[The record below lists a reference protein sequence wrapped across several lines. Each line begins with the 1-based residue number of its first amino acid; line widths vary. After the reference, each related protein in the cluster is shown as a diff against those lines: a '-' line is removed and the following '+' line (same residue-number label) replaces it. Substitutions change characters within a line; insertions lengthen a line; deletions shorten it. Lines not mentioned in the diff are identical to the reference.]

1 MSADEFFGN
10 GNSVFIDLHSDYTI
24 NDLAEHNFG
33 DYTIVGCIHL
43 MGSVDQKNVY
53 SELYFNI
60 TTMQHFLVKIYPS
73 NKIHIDFFIQADDF
87 HIFTMSDE
95 NKRIEA
101 FTQDGSKEL
110 GFHRPK
116 NCYYVTSFFNGRKHT
131 LFFNRELKNV

>member
-1 MSADEFFGN
+1 MSESEFFGN
-10 GNSVFIDLHSDYTI
+10 HNSVFMP
-24 NDLAEHNFG
+24 NDEEHNFG
-33 DYTIVGCIHL
+33 NYNIVGRIHL
-43 MGSVDQKNVY
+43 AGCVEQKNVY
-53 SELYFNI
+53 SELYLNS
-60 TTMQHFLVKIYPS
+60 TYNQWFLVKIFPS

-110 GFHRPK
+110 GFHKPK